1 MRKKNRGENFSA
13 LEELLQ
19 NAEKKLG
26 REREG
31 EGALKL
37 QALWASRLQV
47 LAPE

>member
-1 MRKKNRGENFSA
+1 MRKKKNRGENFSA

-19 NAEKKLG
+19 NAKKLG